1 VRAGLLVALLDISKG
16 AISVFVAQGLSGGGG
31 AAPAV
36 AGFAAVVGHVYPVWL
51 KFKGGKGV
59 ATACGAFAVLT
70 PAAMPPALAIFLA
83 GTWMTRHVSVG
94 SMAATAALPPIAYAT
109 SSPAP
114 AVAAACGAAALVLFR
129 HRSNFSR
136 LRAGSEPRLQD
147 HR

>member
-1 VRAGLLVALLDISKG
+1 M
-16 AISVFVAQGLSGGGG
+16 
-31 AAPAV
+31 
-36 AGFAAVVGHVYPVWL
+36 
-51 KFKGGKGV
+51 

-70 PAAMPPALAIFLA
+70 PAAMPPALAIFLV
-83 GTWMTRHVSVG
+83 GSWMTRHVSVG

-129 HRSNFSR
+129 HRSNLSR

>member
-1 VRAGLLVALLDISKG
+1 
-16 AISVFVAQGLSGGGG
+16 
-31 AAPAV
+31 
-36 AGFAAVVGHVYPVWL
+36 
-51 KFKGGKGV
+51 
-59 ATACGAFAVLT
+59 
-70 PAAMPPALAIFLA
+70 
-83 GTWMTRHVSVG
+83 MTRHVSVG

-147 HR
+147 H